1 MSLPQLD
8 HPDAEPTHD
17 ERALTSH
24 AGEGS
29 EPLPVAAEPE
39 LPARVNAERAISEFR
54 SMIFDMTYD
63 QAREAYMRLL
73 VGRGFS
79 KSKRLP
85 MVISSG
91 ATPPPPAPTNPMPT
105 GTGLTDSTNKPSPI
119 QEAP

>member
-8 HPDAEPTHD
+8 QPDAEPTHD
-17 ERALTSH
+17 ERTLTCH
-24 AGEGS
+24 AKEGS
-29 EPLPVAAEPE
+29 EPPPAVAEPE
-39 LPARVNAERAISEFR
+39 LPARVNAERAINEFR
-54 SMIFDMTYD
+54 NKIFDMTYD

-85 MVISSG
+85 MVIASVSP
-91 ATPPPPAPTNPMPT
+91 ARAPTNPASAKIESV
-105 GTGLTDSTNKPSPI
+105 DSSDKPS